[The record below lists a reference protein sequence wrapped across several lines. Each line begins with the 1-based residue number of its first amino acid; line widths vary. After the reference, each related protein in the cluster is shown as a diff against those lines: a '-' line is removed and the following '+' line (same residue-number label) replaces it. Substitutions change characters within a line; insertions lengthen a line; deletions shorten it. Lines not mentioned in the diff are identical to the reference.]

1 MAGNGSFKEF
11 EKAMT
16 LLLICSAVDF
26 IFFLVNSA
34 MSITWMQV
42 ITGIVAIGLP
52 LFCLVQLYLTKEL
65 LKQRSLW
72 LTTGFGGIALCTLVS
87 IIANFP

>member
-1 MAGNGSFKEF
+1 MARNGGFKEF

-16 LLLICSAVDF
+16 LLLLCAAAAFV
-26 IFFLVNSA
+26 FFLVNAA
-34 MSITWMQV
+34 MGITWMQV

-52 LFCLVQLYLTKEL
+52 IFCLVQLYLTKEL

>member
-1 MAGNGSFKEF
+1 MANNGGFKEF
-11 EKAMT
+11 EKTMT
-16 LLLICSAVDF
+16 IFLLAAAVDF
-26 IFFLVNSA
+26 INFLVCA
-34 MSITWMQV
+34 AIDLTWLQV

-52 LFCLVQLYLTKEL
+52 VFCLVLLYLTKEI